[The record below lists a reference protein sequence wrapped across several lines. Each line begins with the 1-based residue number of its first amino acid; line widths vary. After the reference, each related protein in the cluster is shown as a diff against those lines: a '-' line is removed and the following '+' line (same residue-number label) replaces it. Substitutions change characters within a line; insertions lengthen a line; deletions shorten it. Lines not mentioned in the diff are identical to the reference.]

1 MSQSPTPA
9 YPSPTPEQQAR
20 LAERYGPGRRT
31 PVGLLVSL
39 GILVA
44 AFLGWV
50 VWAGLQQAD
59 QDVRWRTVGYRD
71 ATDTSVVVEFDVF
84 SRPGSDVSCLLRALD
99 QEGNE
104 VGYADV
110 PVTLDN
116 ADAHVVYTLPVTS
129 RPISAEVVRCT
140 AAVG

>member
-1 MSQSPTPA
+1 MSQPPTPA
-9 YPSPTPEQQAR
+9 YPAPTPEQQAR

-71 ATDTSVVVEFDVF
+71 ASDTQVVVEFDVF
-84 SRPGSDVSCLLRALD
+84 GQPGRRVSCVVRALD
-99 QEGNE
+99 ARGNE
-104 VGYADV
+104 VGYAEV
-110 PVTLDN
+110 PVTPD
-116 ADAHVVYTLPVTS
+116 ASDAHVVYALPVTS
-129 RPISAEVVRCT
+129 RPISAEVVRC
-140 AAVG
+140 AAADG